1 MREPVKL
8 YKKPQCRTLE
18 QELHITV
25 KELLLIIL
33 VVGIFFLFAFITV
46 PQTFGWF
53 YRGVD
58 L

>member
-1 MREPVKL
+1 MREPAKL

-33 VVGIFFLFAFITV
+33 IVAIFFGFAFLAV

-53 YRGVD
+53 
-58 L
+58 